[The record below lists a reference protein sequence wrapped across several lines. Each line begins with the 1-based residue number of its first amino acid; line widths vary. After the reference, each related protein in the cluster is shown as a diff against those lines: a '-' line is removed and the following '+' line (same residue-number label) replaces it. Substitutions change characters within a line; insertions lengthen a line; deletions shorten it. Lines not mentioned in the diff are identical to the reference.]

1 MNTFLRRL
9 IPLGMAVALQFFAGV
24 AASHDGTRHAS
35 ADRPPAASAAA
46 EATGLPLRP
55 DRTVEFTTTE
65 GTWMSLD
72 VSPDGRTV
80 VFDLLGDVYALPIG
94 GGRARRLTHGPAYDA
109 QPRYSPDGREIVF
122 VSDRAGSED
131 VWVMGSDGSSP
142 RPITHDPYSRFISPS
157 FTPDGQSILVSRSA
171 LQTYGRSIE
180 LWIYHRAGGKGV
192 AVVPTES
199 SPGTPRDNWNNAVGA
214 VASPDGRF
222 IYYSY
227 ARGNRT
233 NFSTSAGTFRHMPY
247 WQVRRR
253 DRRTGEETTITAAR
267 GSAMRPV
274 LSPDGRW
281 LVYGTRRDAATDLWL
296 REVRSGEERLLHAGV
311 QRDDQQ
317 SFSPTMDLLPGYAF
331 TPDGKWVVA
340 AYDGKIH
347 RISVADGTAQVIP
360 MEVSVSQQIGP
371 DINVQGRVPDGP
383 VEARII
389 QGAVRSP
396 GGKSL
401 AFSAFGQLYV
411 QSLPDGVPRQLTR
424 GPAGG
429 YQPAWS
435 PDGKWLAYV
444 SWSGTEGGAIWKRR
458 ADGSG
463 TPVRLTRDGAYYR
476 DPAWSPDGRRLVSLR
491 MPRHDFLVQ
500 HADLAMSSANAGDED
515 EGYKAPD
522 TDTDAGAAASAGPDL
537 AWIDARDGG
546 VRIIGRADGLTHPHF
561 GPDRHRIFFSGG
573 QGNTLVSIRLDG
585 SDRRTHLKVTGVV
598 AGSEYARSEKST
610 TLLSPDGRYVLVRY
624 RNRAYVLPMTWTG
637 LSTPLTVDLS
647 APPLPLRHLDTLGA
661 DEIAW
666 TPDGHQA
673 TWTLGNVLFQVSMPG
688 DGQFPTREFESDD
701 IKSTRIVVQRPRAHP
716 KGTVVLS
723 GARVVSMKGDEVIE
737 DADLLVVDNR
747 IAALGA
753 RGTLEIPPEA
763 ARIDVAGM
771 TIVPGFIDLHPH
783 MLPLRRGVLDTSAW
797 PLMNYLAYGVTTA
810 RDPQAQTVD
819 TFVYEDLVETGDIP
833 GPRAFSTGP
842 GIYSTNAFKSFS
854 DALNMAKRY
863 KQFYRVGTI
872 KSYLVGNRR
881 QQQWMV
887 AAAKQVGLM
896 ATTEGGSDFRIDITQ
911 VLDGFSGNEHIL
923 PYAPLYDDVVQFLA
937 RSGIVYTPVVL
948 MTYGAPFMMGFAPY
962 YQQSGLYGGDKIKRF
977 YPPQMLQ
984 SRKYTSYW
992 SPPEESYT
1000 RPLAESAVAV
1010 ARAGGKVCIGSH
1022 GNFAGLGYHWNLWA
1036 LADGGLTPHE
1046 ALRAA
1051 TMCGAQA
1058 LGYGRDLGSLEPGKL
1073 ADLVVLEANPLEDIR
1088 HTTAIRYVMK
1098 DGRLYDGNTLDEVW
1112 PGKRKARALWWQGNR

>member
-1 MNTFLRRL
+1 MD
-9 IPLGMAVALQFFAGV
+9 A
-24 AASHDGTRHAS
+24 DG
-35 ADRPPAASAAA
+35 
-46 EATGLPLRP
+46 G
-55 DRTVEFTTTE
+55 
-65 GTWMSLD
+65 
-72 VSPDGRTV
+72 
-80 VFDLLGDVYALPIG
+80 
-94 GGRARRLTHGPAYDA
+94 
-109 QPRYSPDGREIVF
+109 
-122 VSDRAGSED
+122 
-131 VWVMGSDGSSP
+131 SP
-142 RPITHDPYSRFISPS
+142 RAITHDPYSRFISPS
-157 FTPDGQSILVSRSA
+157 FTQDGQSILVSRSA

-180 LWIYHRAGGKGV
+180 LWMYHRDGGKGV

-199 SPGTPRDNWNNAVGA
+199 SPGMPRDNWNNAVGA

-227 ARGNRT
+227 GRGNRV
-233 NFSTSAGTFRHMPY
+233 NFSTSEGMFRSMPY

-253 DRRTGEETTITAAR
+253 DRRSGEETIVTSAR

-281 LVYGTRRDAATDLWL
+281 LVYGTRHDAGTDLWL
-296 REVRSGEERLLHAGV
+296 RELHGGEERLLHAGV
-311 QRDDQQ
+311 QRDDQE
-317 SFSPTMDLLPGYAF
+317 SFSPTLDLLPGYAF

-340 AYDGKIH
+340 AYDGTIQ

-396 GGKSL
+396 DGESL

-411 QSLPDGVPRQLTR
+411 QSLTDGAPRQLTR
-424 GPAGG
+424 GPTGG
-429 YQPAWS
+429 YEPAWS

-444 SWSGTEGGAIWKRR
+444 SWSGAEGGAIWKWR
-458 ADGSG
+458 AGGAG
-463 TPVRLTRDGAYYR
+463 TPVRLTRDDAYYR
-476 DPAWSPDGRRLVSLR
+476 NPTWSPDGGRLVALR
-491 MPRHDFLVQ
+491 MPRHDFLLQ
-500 HADLAMSSANAGDED
+500 SADLAMSGVSGDEEED
-515 EGYKAPD
+515 NKAPD
-522 TDTDAGAAASAGPDL
+522 ADAGAAASPSPDL
-537 AWIDARDGG
+537 IWIDARDGG
-546 VRIIGRADGLTHPHF
+546 MRIIGRADGLTHPHF
-561 GPDRHRIFFSGG
+561 GPDRSRIFFSGG
-573 QGNTLVSIRLDG
+573 QGNALVSMRLDG

-598 AGSEYARSEKST
+598 AGSEYARDEKST
-610 TLLSPDGRYVLVRY
+610 TLLSPDGHYVLVRY
-624 RNRAYVLPMTWTG
+624 RNRAYLLPMSWTG
-637 LSTPLTVDLS
+637 LSTPLTMDLRS
-647 APPLPLRHLDTLGA
+647 PQLPLRHLDTLGA

-666 TPDGHQA
+666 TPDGRQA

-688 DGQFPTREFESDD
+688 DGHFPPRDFGPGDIES
-701 IKSTRIVVQRPRAHP
+701 TAIVVQRPRSHP
-716 KGTVVLS
+716 KGTLVLS
-723 GARVVSMKGDEVIE
+723 GARVVSMKGDEVVE

-747 IAALGA
+747 VAALGA
-753 RGTLEIPPEA
+753 RGSVDIPPGAE
-763 ARIDVAGM
+763 RIDVAGM
-771 TIVPGFIDLHPH
+771 TIVPGFVDLHPH

-819 TFVYEDLVETGDIP
+819 TFIYEDLVETGDIS

-911 VLDGFSGNEHIL
+911 VLDGFSGAEHIL

-937 RSGIVYTPVVL
+937 RSGVVYTPVVL

-962 YQQSGLYGGDKIKRF
+962 YQQPGMYSDDKLKRF

-984 SRKYTSYW
+984 RKKYTTYW

-1000 RPLAESAVAV
+1000 RPLAETAVAV

-1022 GNFAGLGYHWNLWA
+1022 GNFTGLGYHWNLWA

-1051 TMCGAQA
+1051 TMCGAKA
-1058 LGYGRDLGSLEPGKL
+1058 LGFARDLGSLEPGKL
-1073 ADLVVLEANPLEDIR
+1073 ADLLILNANPLEDIR
-1088 HTTAIRYVMK
+1088 HTTTIRYVMK

-1112 PGKRKARALWWQGNR
+1112 PGKRKARALWWQGSK